1 MQYVPITPEVKKAIE
16 LTVKKLGS
24 NAKLAELVGMSPA
37 TIGTYLLGRRH
48 NIKEDQYKKL
58 YPYIKDYLNE
68 DEVKPEGGSGMD
80 YDLSETAVNLARF
93 YDSVDDKG
101 KDKIQDL
108 WREMLMEI
116 YSKTHF

>member
-1 MQYVPITPEVKKAIE
+1 MKYVPVTAELKKAIE
-16 LTVKKLGS
+16 LTVKELGS

-37 TIGTYLLGRRH
+37 TIGSYLLGRRH

-58 YPYIKDYLNE
+58 HPFIKEYLNE
-68 DEVKPEGGSGMD
+68 SDEPTESGSD
-80 YDLSETAVNLARF
+80 YQLSETASNLARF
-93 YDSVDDKG
+93 YDSLDEPG

>member
-1 MQYVPITPEVKKAIE
+1 MQYVPITAEVKKAIE
-16 LTVKKLGS
+16 LTVKELGS

-58 YPYIKDYLNE
+58 YPYIKSYLCEDDGEASNGVAADYQ
-68 DEVKPEGGSGMD
+68 
-80 YDLSETAVNLARF
+80 LSETAVNLARF
-93 YDSVDDKG
+93 YDSLEDAG